1 MDNKKEKR
9 IVENLKYW
17 KLNGFNRDESV
28 KNVIA
33 AFPEFDA
40 DEINRLSG
48 NLFVKRIVNSHV
60 LYSEKPEHTVK
71 KSRNGKKYMISFAI
85 MLSVLCVIAFCF
97 ISINADSGVDEE
109 DSEYSVSYEVNF
121 GGKKFTVKYYQYD
134 FDESL
139 IESYPH
145 VAIRIGNER
154 EEGIR
159 RIENIEIYYENEEK
173 PDTDINRFIRYLDS
187 KNDLEFNY
195 GIEKIKSYA
204 TAISSAV
211 SQYRE
216 YEKEFPDMEDIKRIY
231 ITQNS
236 GDELSEYCL
245 IRNTDYVVYTGFDK
259 ELISMLNGKGSDIVM
274 SDRISFIGGKKTTA
288 ESIPTNDTDY
298 ERVVFPVFSLKT
310 E

>member
-216 YEKEFPDMEDIKRIY
+216 YEKEFPDMED
-231 ITQNS
+231 
-236 GDELSEYCL
+236 LSL
-245 IRNTDYVVYTGFDK
+245 IH
-259 ELISMLNGKGSDIVM
+259 I
-274 SDRISFIGGKKTTA
+274 
-288 ESIPTNDTDY
+288 
-298 ERVVFPVFSLKT
+298 
-310 E
+310 